1 MIPAQQLILPEI
13 TDDLLRPGGL
23 ALTDRALAL
32 CALPAGARVLD
43 VGCGMGATVKHL
55 SERYHLCTFGVD
67 ASAQPLADGRKR
79 YGALPLLLARGE
91 QLPITDAQLDSVI
104 AECSLSVM
112 DDAAQALRE
121 CQRVLKASGVLI
133 LTDIYARSAEGAP
146 VLRRLLPGVMTQQT
160 ITSLIQAQGF
170 HLSTWE
176 DHATTLK
183 SIAACPT
190 LQALWLRVPPG
201 LDALDVQLAL
211 ARAKLS
217 YYLLIAHKGDARPWM
232 TWTI

>member
-1 MIPAQQLILPEI
+1 MIPAQQLTRPEI
-13 TDDLLRPGGL
+13 MGDLLRPGGL
-23 ALTDRALAL
+23 TLTDRAQAL

-55 SERYHLCTFGVD
+55 SERYHLCGLGVD
-67 ASAQPLADGRKR
+67 ASAQPLAEGRKR
-79 YGALPLLLARGE
+79 YGAQPLLLARGE
-91 QLPITDAQLDSVI
+91 RLPIADAQLDGVI

-121 CQRVLKASGVLI
+121 FQRVLKGGGMLI
-133 LTDIYARSAEGAP
+133 LTDIYARSAEGTP
-146 VLRRLLPGVMTQQT
+146 VLRRLLPGAMTQQT

-176 DHATTLK
+176 DHPNALK
-183 SIAACPT
+183 PIAACHT

-217 YYLLIAHKGDARPWM
+217 YYLLIAHKGDARPWT
-232 TWTI
+232 TWII